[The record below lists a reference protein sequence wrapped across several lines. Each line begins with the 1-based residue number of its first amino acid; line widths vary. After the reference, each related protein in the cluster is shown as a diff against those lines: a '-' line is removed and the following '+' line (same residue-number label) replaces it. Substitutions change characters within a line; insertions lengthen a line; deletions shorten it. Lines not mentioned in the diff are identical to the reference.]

1 MLWAKT
7 EHGFD
12 LSVEKNNLPRLRVA
26 VSSTESLATLQA
38 PPGEVSLPSCD
49 RITFRMD
56 NCQTWPER
64 PGLMQFFSIVR
75 IDHELL
81 HIQR

>member
-1 MLWAKT
+1 MCVQQSVKAVLFSGTTVLWAKT

-38 PPGEVSLPSCD
+38 PPGEISLPSCD

-56 NCQTWPER
+56 NCQT
-64 PGLMQFFSIVR
+64 
-75 IDHELL
+75 
-81 HIQR
+81 